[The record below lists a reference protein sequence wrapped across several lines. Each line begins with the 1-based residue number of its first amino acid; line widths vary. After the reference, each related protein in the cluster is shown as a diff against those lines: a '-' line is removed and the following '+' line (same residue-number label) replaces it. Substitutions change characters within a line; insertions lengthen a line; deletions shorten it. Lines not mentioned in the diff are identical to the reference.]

1 VTVLGI
7 GSLVRTDYTF
17 AGWNEA
23 DNGSGTAHAAA
34 TTFAMP
40 TAIVTL
46 YAQWTPDDRLFSD
59 GFE

>member
-1 VTVLGI
+1 VLGI

-34 TTFAMP
+34 TTFAMR
-40 TAIVTL
+40 TANLTR
-46 YAQWTPDDRLFSD
+46 YAQWVPDDRLFSD
-59 GFE
+59 GFG